1 MDNARIDRRRRQ
13 PDQEP
18 SAEQAKLQLQRGI
31 ASTRAIVADYRRQLR
46 RLARADRPLF
56 RWPKDGGS

>member
-1 MDNARIDRRRRQ
+1 LDEARIDRRRRQ

-18 SAEQAKLQLQRGI
+18 TAEQAKVQLQRGI
-31 ASTRAIVADYRRQLR
+31 AKTRGIVADYRRQLKQ
-46 RLARADRPLF
+46 LARADRPLF